1 MTGMSATNL
10 GPVTVVDAVSF
21 PRLRA
26 RTRNFTLGH
35 PRTIEVCADGARVL
49 FLRSAAGDDA
59 RTGLFVLDLPDGEE
73 RAVIAPADDAELS
86 AAERSRRERVRE
98 TASGVVSYAAD
109 DAGRIVAVV
118 LAGALHAV
126 DVDAGTVDSLDVPGV
141 VFDPRPDPTGR
152 HIAYASDRQLRVVA
166 VDGSNDRM
174 LAGEESETVSWGRAE
189 FVASEEMSR
198 YRGYWWAP
206 DGTSMLVARVDEAP
220 VAQWWISDPTHPD
233 QPPTATRYPAA
244 GTADAD
250 VTLWL
255 ITLDGERREIQW
267 DRNQFPYL
275 GRVTWSAGGPPLLA
289 VVTADQH
296 TVRYASV
303 DVSDCSTT
311 VLADDTDD
319 AWTELFD
326 GVPAWYD
333 GELVRIVDRDGSRSL
348 VVGDSA
354 VTPAGCYVRSVEGVS
369 SNGIIVATTG
379 DDDPTRTELHHWS
392 RAGLVAV
399 GERSGEETAVV
410 GGTTV
415 VVTSTRLEDVARQT
429 TVRADGAA
437 PRPLGSVAA
446 EPPFVPQVRMLVL
459 GERRLRAGLIMPRDH
474 TPGQRLPVLMDPYG
488 GPHFQR
494 VTATARG
501 WLESQWFADQGFAVL
516 TIDGR
521 GTPGRSPAWEREV
534 YLDLATS
541 VLEDQVDGLLAAAV
555 IEPDLDLSRV
565 GIRGWSFG
573 GFLAALA
580 VLRRPDVFHA
590 AVSGAPVTDMT
601 LYDTYYTERYLGTPQ
616 EHPEA
621 YRASNLL
628 EDAALLTRPLMLIHG
643 LADDNVASAHTLQ
656 LSQRLLEAGR
666 PHQVLPLT
674 GITHM
679 PSEEAVA
686 ENLLLL
692 QVEFLHR
699 NLPTG

>member
-1 MTGMSATNL
+1 MSATNL
-10 GPVTVVDAVSF
+10 GQVTPSDAVSF

-49 FLRSAAGDDA
+49 FLRSAAGDDV

-73 RAVIAPADDAELS
+73 RAVIAPAADDQLS

-109 DAGRIVAVV
+109 DAGRTVAVV
-118 LAGALHAV
+118 LAGKLHAV
-126 DVDAGTVDSLDVPGV
+126 DVDDGSVTELDVPGV
-141 VFDPRPDPTGR
+141 IFDPRPDPTGR
-152 HIAYASDRQLRVVA
+152 HIAYASDRELRVVA
-166 VDGSNDRM
+166 VDGSNDRA

-198 YRGYWWAP
+198 YRGFWWSP
-206 DGTSMLVARVDEAP
+206 DGTSLLAARVDEAP
-220 VAQWWISDPTHPD
+220 VAQWWISNPSHPD
-233 QPPTATRYPAA
+233 QPPTAIRYPAA
-244 GTADAD
+244 GTDDAD

-267 DRNQFPYL
+267 DRERFPYL
-275 GRVTWSAGGPPLLA
+275 GRVTWTVGGPPLLA

-303 DVSDCSTT
+303 DVSDGATT

-326 GVPAWYD
+326 GVPDWYD
-333 GELVRIVDRDGSRSL
+333 GQLVRIVDRDGSRSL
-348 VVGDSA
+348 FVGDTA
-354 VTPAGCYVRSVEGVS
+354 VTPVGRYVRSVLAVTSTGVLL
-369 SNGIIVATTG
+369 ATAG
-379 DDDPTRTELHHWS
+379 DDDPTRTELHRWS
-392 RAGLVAV
+392 PSGLEAI
-399 GERSGEETAVV
+399 GEGTGEETAVA
-410 GGTTV
+410 GGTTT
-415 VVTSTRLEDVARQT
+415 VVTSTGLDDVGRR
-429 TVRADGAA
+429 TVVIAEGSP
-437 PRPLGSVAA
+437 PRPMTSVAA
-446 EPPFVPQVRMLVL
+446 TPPFVPNVRMLTL
-459 GERRLRAGLIMPRDH
+459 GKRELRAGLVLPRDH
-474 TPGQRLPVLMDPYG
+474 RPGQRLPVLMDPYG

-494 VTATARG
+494 VTAAARG
-501 WLESQWFADQGFAVL
+501 WLEPQWFADQGFAVL

-541 VLEDQVDGLLAAAV
+541 VLEDQVDGLLAAA
-555 IEPDLDLSRV
+555 ELELDLDLSRV

-616 EHPEA
+616 QHPEA

-643 LADDNVASAHTLQ
+643 LADDNVTAAHTLQ
-656 LSQRLLEAGR
+656 LSQRLLAAGR

-674 GITHM
+674 DITHM
-679 PSEEAVA
+679 PAEETVA

-692 QVEFLHR
+692 QVDFLHR
-699 NLPTG
+699 NLPAG

>member
-1 MTGMSATNL
+1 MSATNL
-10 GPVTVVDAVSF
+10 GHVTPADAVSF

-35 PRTIEVCADGARVL
+35 PRTIEVCADGARLL
-49 FLRSAAGDDA
+49 FLRSAAGDDV

-73 RAVIAPADDAELS
+73 RAVIAPSADDQLS

-98 TASGVVSYAAD
+98 TASGVVSYGAD
-109 DAGRIVAVV
+109 DAGRTVAVV
-118 LAGALHAV
+118 LAGKLHAV
-126 DVDAGTVDSLDVPGV
+126 DVDDGSVTELDVPGV
-141 VFDPRPDPTGR
+141 IFDPRPDPTGR
-152 HIAYASDRQLRVVA
+152 HIAYASDRELRVVA
-166 VDGSNDRM
+166 IDGTNDRA
-174 LAGEESETVSWGRAE
+174 LAGEASETVSWGRAE

-198 YRGYWWAP
+198 YRGFWWSP
-206 DGTSMLVARVDEAP
+206 DGTSVLAARVDEAP
-220 VAQWWISDPTHPD
+220 VAQWWISNPSHPD
-233 QPPTATRYPAA
+233 QPPTAIRYPAA
-244 GTADAD
+244 GTDDAD

-267 DRNQFPYL
+267 DRERFPYL
-275 GRVTWSAGGPPLLA
+275 GRVTWTAGGPPLLA

-303 DVSDCSTT
+303 DVSDGTTT

-326 GVPAWYD
+326 GVPDWYD
-333 GELVRIVDRDGSRSL
+333 GQLVRIVDRDGSRSL
-348 VVGDSA
+348 FVGDTA
-354 VTPAGCYVRSVEGVS
+354 VTPAGRYVRSVLAVTPTGVLL
-369 SNGIIVATTG
+369 ATAG
-379 DDDPTRTELHHWS
+379 DDDPTRTELLRWS
-392 RAGLVAV
+392 PSGLVAI
-399 GERSGEETAVV
+399 GEGSGEETAVA
-410 GGTTV
+410 GGTTT
-415 VVTSTRLEDVARQT
+415 VVTSTGLDDVGRR
-429 TVRADGAA
+429 TVVIADGFP
-437 PRPLGSVAA
+437 PRPLTSVAA
-446 EPPFVPQVRMLVL
+446 TPPFVPNLRMLTL
-459 GERRLRAGLIMPRDH
+459 GKRELRAGLLLPRDH
-474 TPGQRLPVLMDPYG
+474 RAGQRLPVLMDPYG

-494 VTATARG
+494 VTAAARG
-501 WLESQWFADQGFAVL
+501 WLEPQWFADQGFAVL

-541 VLEDQVDGLLAAAV
+541 VLEDQVDGLLAAAEL
-555 IEPDLDLSRV
+555 EPDLDLSRV

-643 LADDNVASAHTLQ
+643 LADDNVTAAHTLQ
-656 LSQRLLEAGR
+656 LSQRLLAAGR

-674 GITHM
+674 DITHM
-679 PSEEAVA
+679 PAEEAVA

-692 QVEFLHR
+692 QVDFLHR
-699 NLPTG
+699 NLPAG

>member
-1 MTGMSATNL
+1 
-10 GPVTVVDAVSF
+10 
-21 PRLRA
+21 
-26 RTRNFTLGH
+26 
-35 PRTIEVCADGARVL
+35 VCADGTRVL

-59 RTGLFVLDLPDGEE
+59 RTGLFVLDLPDGDE

-109 DAGRIVAVV
+109 DAGRTVAVI
-118 LAGALHAV
+118 LAGTLHAV
-126 DVDAGTVDSLDVPGV
+126 DVDAGTVTELDVPGV
-141 VFDPRPDPTGR
+141 IFDPRPDPTGT
-152 HIAYASDRQLRVVA
+152 HIAYASDRELRVVA
-166 VDGSNDRM
+166 TDGSNDRV
-174 LAGEESETVSWGRAE
+174 LAGEDSETVSWGRAE

-198 YRGYWWAP
+198 YRGYWWSP
-206 DGTSMLVARVDEAP
+206 DGTSLLVARVDEGP
-220 VAQWWISDPTHPD
+220 VAQWWISDPAHPD
-233 QPPTATRYPAA
+233 HAPTSIRYPAA
-244 GTADAD
+244 GTDDAE

-255 ITLDGERREIQW
+255 ITLDGERREVQW
-267 DRNQFPYL
+267 DRDRFPYL
-275 GRVTWSAGGPPLLA
+275 GRVAWSAGGAPLLA

-296 TVRYASV
+296 TVRYACV
-303 DVSDCSTT
+303 DVADGTST
-311 VLADDTDD
+311 VLVDDTDD

-333 GELVRIVDRDGSRSL
+333 GQLVRIADHDGSRSL
-348 VVGDSA
+348 YVGDAA
-354 VTPAGCYVRSVEGVS
+354 VTPPELYVRSVEGVTS
-369 SNGIIVATTG
+369 AGVLVSTAGT
-379 DDDPTRTELHHWS
+379 DDPTRSELHLWS
-392 RAGLVAV
+392 PAGLVGV
-399 GERSGEETAVV
+399 GERSGVETAVT
-410 GGTTV
+410 GGSTTV
-415 VVTSTRLEDVARQT
+415 VTSSGLDDVGRR
-429 TVRADGAA
+429 TVVIPQGST
-437 PRPLGSVAA
+437 PRPMASVATA
-446 EPPFVPQVRMLVL
+446 PPFLPTVRMLTL
-459 GERRLRAGLIMPRDH
+459 GKRALRAGLVLPRDH
-474 TPGQRLPVLMDPYG
+474 VPGQRLPVLMDPYG

-494 VTATARG
+494 VVSAARD
-501 WLESQWFADQGFAVL
+501 WLEPQWFADQGFAVL

-521 GTPGRSPAWEREV
+521 GTPGRSPDWEREV

-541 VLEDQVDGLLAAAV
+541 VLEDQVDGLLAAAEA
-555 IEPDLDLSRV
+555 EPDLDLSRV

-656 LSQRLLEAGR
+656 LSQRLLAAGK

-679 PSEEAVA
+679 PAEETVA